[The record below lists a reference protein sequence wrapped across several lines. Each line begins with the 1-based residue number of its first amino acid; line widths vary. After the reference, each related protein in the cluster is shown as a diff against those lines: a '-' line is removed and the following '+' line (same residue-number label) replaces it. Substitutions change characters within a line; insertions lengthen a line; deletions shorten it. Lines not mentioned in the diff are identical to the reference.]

1 MKHPGKTRPFRGPG
15 GEIVPGSIAEVRYL
29 RLGGVDQWVMI
40 RGQDVRNPP
49 LVLLHGGP
57 GMSETCFF
65 RACNAVLETQFT
77 VVYWD
82 QRGTGKSFDRA
93 IPRSSM
99 TVERFVADLDE
110 LVDGVR
116 RRTGQE
122 RVVIFGHSWGSVP
135 GALYAARFPEKVA
148 VYVGCA
154 QIADAAAAETASYA
168 WALAEAERRGHRRAL
183 RALRAIGPPPYDAR
197 ALWTE
202 RTWVNRFEGRVNART
217 TWAFGRMF
225 LGGPESSVLDLPN
238 LWRGFR
244 FSLDAM
250 WPECSAVDLV
260 KAVPA
265 LRVPVFFFLGRKDH
279 WVPPETSAAYFQ
291 ALRAPAKTLVWFE
304 RSGHQM
310 FADEP
315 EKFNASLLERVRP
328 VAGAAAPVPD
338 GRRAG
343 ELAAGAV

>member
-29 RLGGVDQWVMI
+29 RLGGVDPWVMI
-40 RGQDVRNPP
+40 RGEDVRNPP

-57 GMSETCFF
+57 GMSGTCFF

-77 VVYWD
+77 VVYRG

-122 RVVIFGHSWGSVP
+122 RVVIFGHSWGSVL

-148 VYVGCA
+148 
-154 QIADAAAAETASYA
+154 E
-168 WALAEAERRGHRRAL
+168 
-183 RALRAIGPPPYDAR
+183 
-197 ALWTE
+197 
-202 RTWVNRFEGRVNART
+202 
-217 TWAFGRMF
+217 
-225 LGGPESSVLDLPN
+225 
-238 LWRGFR
+238 
-244 FSLDAM
+244 
-250 WPECSAVDLV
+250 
-260 KAVPA
+260 
-265 LRVPVFFFLGRKDH
+265 
-279 WVPPETSAAYFQ
+279 
-291 ALRAPAKTLVWFE
+291 
-304 RSGHQM
+304 M